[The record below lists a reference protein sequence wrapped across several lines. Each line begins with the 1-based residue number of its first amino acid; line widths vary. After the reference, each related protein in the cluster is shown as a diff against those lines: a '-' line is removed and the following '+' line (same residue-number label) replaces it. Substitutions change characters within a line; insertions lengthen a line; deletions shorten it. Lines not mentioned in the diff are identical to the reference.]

1 MAVDALG
8 LNGEPYGD
16 LREAMPY
23 KDPDSVKL
31 FIGQVPRSF
40 TESDLRPFV
49 EEFGPIHELS
59 ILRDKST
66 GESKGCAFLT
76 YCSRDSAIKAQTC
89 LHDRKTLPG
98 GNHAMQVRPADSL
111 KKGESGRDWAT
122 TTYASPMYY
131 DGILRSNEPK
141 LFIGMLSRTAGED
154 EVRHMCRPYGSIESV
169 TVLRDGQGK
178 SKGCAFLTFGTRAE
192 AIRAISALNHSTTME
207 GCNSPLVVKFADTEK
222 ERQQKRMRDGGMAAP
237 SALGMGMAIPG
248 GVFGPYGA
256 AAYQQQMNPALA
268 LSMLG
273 GNAGLG
279 LASLSASLAAQQ
291 QQQQI
296 GQPQQPQV
304 QQQQPLTSIAGQQV
318 QRGQPAVGTMGSVMS
333 GTMGGMTSSMSSVPG
348 AASVTGV
355 GTMAGLGNIAGM
367 GNVAGMTGMGLG
379 GDLFTGMTSPAA
391 ATSGVTP
398 EALSQAFG
406 GMGQFGAF
414 QGGFQPVFQ
423 QFNRIPQKEGPDG
436 SNLFIYHLPQEW
448 GDLDL
453 FQLFMNYGN
462 VVSAKVFVDKNTQ
475 LSKCF
480 GFVSYDN
487 PVSAATAIQALNGFQ
502 INQKRLKVQLK
513 RPKDANKPY

>member
-256 AAYQQQMNPALA
+256 AAYQQQLLQMNPALA

-318 QRGQPAVGTMGSVMS
+318 QRGQP
-333 GTMGGMTSSMSSVPG
+333 
-348 AASVTGV
+348 
-355 GTMAGLGNIAGM
+355 
-367 GNVAGMTGMGLG
+367 